1 MWRASKIILLVAAI
15 FVLSF
20 GKTALAA
27 DYLMYVVLDK
37 TTQMALID
45 PDTLSVLSYTEL
57 PVKGTHGATYSPDKQ
72 YMYINAMP
80 PGDIVEYD
88 IAGNGVS
95 KWYPMETTKNC
106 GILVAPDGKTVISA
120 SQNKKVIFL
129 DRVTGKHRAL
139 KMPSDSHQFMFHKG
153 KIWVAGGNGNAV
165 HVIDLKSRK
174 LLGSVKVGKVPHG
187 LAFSPDGSKVLVS
200 LRGENR
206 VAIYDAGSF
215 QPGKAA
221 KEIGSIPVK
230 VSDGGLC
237 NITLMPDNKSYW
249 VAETFGRTICQIS
262 ASSNEVK
269 AHMQVAGE
277 PHHILPLK

>member
-1 MWRASKIILLVAAI
+1 MWRVSKIILFVAAI

-20 GKTALAA
+20 GKTAMAA
-27 DYLMYVVLDK
+27 DYMMYVVLDK
-37 TTQMALID
+37 TTQVSLID
-45 PDTLSVLSYTEL
+45 PDTLSVVAYTQL
-57 PVKGTHGATYSPDKQ
+57 PVKGTHGVAYSPDKK
-72 YMYINAMP
+72 YLYINAMP
-80 PGDIVEYD
+80 PGDIVEFD

-95 KWYPMETTKNC
+95 KWYAMDTTKNC

-129 DRVTGKHRAL
+129 DRVTGKHRTL
-139 KMPSDSHQFMFHKG
+139 KMPSDSHQFMFRDG
-153 KIWVAGGNGNAV
+153 KIFVAGGNGNAI
-165 HVIDLKSRK
+165 HVVDWKSRK

-187 LAFSPDGSKVLVS
+187 MAFSPDGSKVLVS

-215 QPGKAA
+215 KPGKAA

-249 VAETFGRTICQIS
+249 VAETFGRTIWQID
-262 ASSNEVK
+262 ASSNEVI
-269 AHMQVAGE
+269 AHMQVDGE